1 MRLRVGFAHSTIV
14 VDLVNRALNRVP
26 ATELAV
32 VVDVSGEFEI
42 AATLMGV
49 IVDESNEMV
58 IVAVACAKSAQILL
72 VTVHVL
78 IVLLC
83 GLCVNHVARHV
94 NRLVMLREGRVAID

>member
-72 VTVHVL
+72 VPVHVL

-83 GLCVNHVARHV
+83 VNHVTRHV
-94 NRLVMLREGRVAID
+94 NRLVMLREGRVPID